1 MVVAYAGL
9 VAHRAHGCARWVP
22 PRPGNCVRAGC
33 ALRWHPM
40 GTDSVRRKGGM
51 MTRPKPPDG
60 ATARITI
67 VLPAEAL
74 ERVKAMA
81 EEIATPPS
89 VLIRQWIMEHT
100 KRAPATGSREQ
111 W

>member
-1 MVVAYAGL
+1 MGAD
-9 VAHRAHGCARWVP
+9 P
-22 PRPGNCVRAGC
+22 VR
-33 ALRWHPM
+33 HEE
-40 GTDSVRRKGGM
+40 GT
-51 MTRPKPPDG
+51 MTRPKPPEG

-74 ERVKAMA
+74 ERVKEKA

-100 KRAPATGSREQ
+100 RRMPAKGGDAGR
-111 W
+111 